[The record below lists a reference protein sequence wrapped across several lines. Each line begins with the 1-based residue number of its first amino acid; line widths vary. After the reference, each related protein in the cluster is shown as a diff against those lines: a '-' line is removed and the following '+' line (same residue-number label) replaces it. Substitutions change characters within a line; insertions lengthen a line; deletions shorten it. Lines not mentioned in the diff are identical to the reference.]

1 MFPET
6 RSCYLE
12 VTDPKFEKWVV
23 EMEVSDLYESLKK
36 DVDRFAYSIA
46 RHEQEGKD
54 LVQDA
59 WEKSLKEDDLLDL
72 PRHKQKAWFYRV
84 MKNKLIDLRRK
95 DQRLSQWEEQMDLPV
110 HDFPYQHLEMTEL
123 LSHLSEELSDIV
135 FKRYWIG
142 LSSKEIGQQLG
153 LPLRRFGSSFSFR
166 SSNYENI
173 WRRRNDETTN
183 WKYWKVKFNACHR
196 GKCEGD
202 ERVNNI
208 GTVYYRKET
217 AHLLPLLNAG
227 NIGSCQEIPD
237 GYHFTK
243 GTLFVDS
250 EYLKSIT
257 EPLELFATNDV
268 VIDEEVTAEQ
278 LKQSQLQLRV
288 NGQVY
293 TPAHL
298 AGAAAG
304 FIAEGTSELK
314 TYEGAQFRFE
324 KGEFRLTNAFLKTAT
339 KPIYLVVK
347 GIVHFAPD
355 LDMELFHDK
364 LYRLDVKGVL
374 SLYESQEPFFHQKAG
389 SLIGSQIEVIPDGYQ
404 VIEQTLRL
412 NSRSIRRFRGGKLYT
427 TAPILID
434 ADVTRAALSEALH
447 SIHSHSIVVCHED
460 VEDLIYECAPL
471 PETEVLSIRIPSF
484 LSKTKNYGPTI
495 S

>member
-1 MFPET
+1 MKQRIGNIGRLNLMHATE
-6 RSCYLE
+6 
-12 VTDPKFEKWVV
+12 
-23 EMEVSDLYESLKK
+23 ES
-36 DVDRFAYSIA
+36 V
-46 RHEQEGKD
+46 
-54 LVQDA
+54 
-59 WEKSLKEDDLLDL
+59 
-72 PRHKQKAWFYRV
+72 KA
-84 MKNKLIDLRRK
+84 I
-95 DQRLSQWEEQMDLPV
+95 
-110 HDFPYQHLEMTEL
+110 
-123 LSHLSEELSDIV
+123 
-135 FKRYWIG
+135 
-142 LSSKEIGQQLG
+142 
-153 LPLRRFGSSFSFR
+153 
-166 SSNYENI
+166 
-173 WRRRNDETTN
+173 
-183 WKYWKVKFNACHR
+183 
-196 GKCEGD
+196 

-257 EPLELFATNDV
+257 EPLKLFATNDV

-324 KGEFRLTNAFLKTAT
+324 KGEFRLTNAFLKTAA

-347 GIVHFAPD
+347 GIVRFAPD
-355 LDMELFHDK
+355 LDMELFNDK

-447 SIHSHSIVVCHED
+447 SIHSHSIIVCHED

-471 PETEVLSIRIPSF
+471 LETEVLSYQNSF
-484 LSKTKNYGPTI
+484 IFIEDEELWTNDQLKALDQPAHFIVDGQLRFAEDVQPEIVETQIAALDNLEEVIVPQTSLKGSLQKVLRVNKGMIETADTDKKESNLNNLGELTL
-495 S
+495 

>member
-1 MFPET
+1 MKQRIGNIGRLNLMHATE
-6 RSCYLE
+6 
-12 VTDPKFEKWVV
+12 
-23 EMEVSDLYESLKK
+23 ES
-36 DVDRFAYSIA
+36 V
-46 RHEQEGKD
+46 
-54 LVQDA
+54 
-59 WEKSLKEDDLLDL
+59 
-72 PRHKQKAWFYRV
+72 KA
-84 MKNKLIDLRRK
+84 I
-95 DQRLSQWEEQMDLPV
+95 
-110 HDFPYQHLEMTEL
+110 
-123 LSHLSEELSDIV
+123 
-135 FKRYWIG
+135 
-142 LSSKEIGQQLG
+142 
-153 LPLRRFGSSFSFR
+153 
-166 SSNYENI
+166 
-173 WRRRNDETTN
+173 
-183 WKYWKVKFNACHR
+183 
-196 GKCEGD
+196 

-257 EPLELFATNDV
+257 EPLKLFATNDV

-324 KGEFRLTNAFLKTAT
+324 KGEFRLTNAFLKTAA

-347 GIVHFAPD
+347 GIVRFAPD
-355 LDMELFHDK
+355 LDMELFNDK

-447 SIHSHSIVVCHED
+447 SIHSHSIIVCHED

-471 PETEVLSIRIPSF
+471 LETEVLSYQNSF
-484 LSKTKNYGPTI
+484 IFIEDEELWTNDQLKALDQPAHFIVDGQLRFAEDVQPEIVETQIAALDNLEEVIVPQTSLKGSLQKVLRVNKGMIETDGAE
-495 S
+495 

>member
-1 MFPET
+1 MKQRIGNIGRLNLMHATE
-6 RSCYLE
+6 
-12 VTDPKFEKWVV
+12 
-23 EMEVSDLYESLKK
+23 ES
-36 DVDRFAYSIA
+36 V
-46 RHEQEGKD
+46 
-54 LVQDA
+54 
-59 WEKSLKEDDLLDL
+59 
-72 PRHKQKAWFYRV
+72 KA
-84 MKNKLIDLRRK
+84 I
-95 DQRLSQWEEQMDLPV
+95 
-110 HDFPYQHLEMTEL
+110 
-123 LSHLSEELSDIV
+123 
-135 FKRYWIG
+135 
-142 LSSKEIGQQLG
+142 
-153 LPLRRFGSSFSFR
+153 
-166 SSNYENI
+166 
-173 WRRRNDETTN
+173 
-183 WKYWKVKFNACHR
+183 
-196 GKCEGD
+196 

-243 GTLFVDS
+243 GTLFVDAD
-250 EYLKSIT
+250 YLKSIT
-257 EPLELFATNDV
+257 EPLKLFATNDV

-304 FIAEGTSELK
+304 FISEGTTELK

-324 KGEFRLTNAFLKTAT
+324 KGEFRLTNAFLKTAA
-339 KPIYLVVK
+339 KPIYLVAK
-347 GIVHFAPD
+347 GMVRFAPD
-355 LDMELFHDK
+355 LDMELLKDK

-374 SLYESQEPFFHQKAG
+374 SLYESQEPYFHQKAG

-427 TAPILID
+427 TAPVLID
-434 ADVTRAALSEALH
+434 ADVTREALSEALH
-447 SIHSHSIVVCHED
+447 SIHSHSIIVCHED

-471 PETEVLSIRIPSF
+471 LETEVLSYQHSF
-484 LSKTKNYGPTI
+484 IYIEDEELWTNDQLKALEQPAHFIVDGQLRFAEDVQPKIVETQIAALDNLEEVIVPQTSLKGSLQKVLRVNKGMIETDGGNKKESNLNNLGELTL
-495 S
+495 